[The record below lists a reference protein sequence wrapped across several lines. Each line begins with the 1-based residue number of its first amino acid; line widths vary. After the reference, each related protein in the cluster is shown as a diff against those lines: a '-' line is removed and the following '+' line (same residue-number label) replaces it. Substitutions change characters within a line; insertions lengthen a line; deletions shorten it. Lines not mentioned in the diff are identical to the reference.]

1 MCKMN
6 PGSTIR
12 TMRLLLAPC
21 LLAFCLC
28 TSEDLGP
35 MPKLSP
41 PAWQD
46 GETSCYEV
54 TRNDTVLYRSRV
66 VIAFDEE
73 VREPA
78 ASGASA
84 ADTARVIPTLIAT
97 SVVEPLHAES
107 YFFDSVAVVVRR
119 DNLTPLRSSR
129 SLETDISDMEVSA
142 RYQNGRAVVSK
153 QTVDGIQESNLR
165 LPPRAYANDAVQTFL
180 RAVPPVSGTVFRIN
194 LVVPIDVRILPVKV
208 SVLGTK
214 LIKTALGDII
224 CREILLSSPGR
235 EARLWYELA
244 EPHRFVGMEDRGNG
258 TQVLLTSYQANSADT
273 LHAAR

>member
-1 MCKMN
+1 MN
-6 PGSTIR
+6 FGSTIR
-12 TMRLLLAPC
+12 IMRLLLAPC
-21 LLAFCLC
+21 LLAVCLC
-28 TSEDLGP
+28 ASEDLGP
-35 MPKLSP
+35 MPKLVP

-46 GETSCYEV
+46 GETSGYEV
-54 TRNDTVLYRSRV
+54 TRDDAVLYRSRV

-73 VREPA
+73 VREPG

-84 ADTARVIPTLIAT
+84 ADTTRAIPTLVVV

-119 DNLTPLRSSR
+119 DDLTPLRSFR

-142 RYQNGRAVVSK
+142 RYEPGRVVVNK
-153 QTVDGIQESNLR
+153 QTVDGVQESGLR
-165 LPPRAYANDAVQTFL
+165 LPPRSYANDAMQTLL

-194 LVVPIDVRILPVKV
+194 LVVPIDFRTLPVKV

-214 LIKTALGDII
+214 LIKTALGDIM

-258 TQVLLTSYQANSADT
+258 TQVLLTSYQANTADT